1 MFIIFLGPVGSVE
14 CEEWKL
20 KLRAIQSAACPNG
33 TAFRQ
38 IAWSA
43 IRFDESD
50 SLRLLCQMLLPVG
63 LLLASQSS
71 DSRIQPDLRQ
81 HSTETLRKMTTEFI
95 VSLGLYADLSAE
107 VNRLLRQFDVE
118 WHDPALSRKQLAEFR
133 KRPGMRAV

>member
-14 CEEWKL
+14 RKEWKL

-38 IAWSA
+38 IAWLA

-71 DSRIQPDLRQ
+71 DSRILRQ
-81 HSTETLRKMTTEFI
+81 HSTETLRKMTTKFI

-107 VNRLLRQFDVE
+107 VNRLLRKFDVE

-133 KRPGMRAV
+133 KRPGVRAV